1 LDEVNGSAYEKDN
14 PEIRKKARELE
25 DSLVLNAIE
34 LDGTASGEHGVGI
47 HKLVSLLSLLV
58 LLNPLLPQNVQY

>member
-58 LLNPLLPQNVQY
+58 LLTPLLNQNVQY

>member
-14 PEIRKKARELE
+14 REIRKKARELE

-47 HKLVSLLSLLV
+47 HKLVSFILLCSFLL
-58 LLNPLLPQNVQY
+58 LLNQNVQY

>member
-1 LDEVNGSAYEKDN
+1 LDDVNGSAYEKDN

-58 LLNPLLPQNVQY
+58 LLTPLLPQNVPY

>member
-1 LDEVNGSAYEKDN
+1 MDEVNGSAYEKDN

>member
-47 HKLVSLLSLLV
+47 HKLVSLLSLL
-58 LLNPLLPQNVQY
+58 LLFPPLLPQNVQY